1 MAGLIQ
7 SLYSYPI
14 KGFSPESLAE
24 VALQAGAFF
33 PDDRLYAVEN
43 GPSAFDPLAPA
54 FVSKTAFT
62 VLASIPKVAQAR
74 TAFDSATGALTVSAE
89 HHPPFA
95 GELATGPGREAF
107 AAWLTDFLG
116 PDEIRGP
123 LKVLTAP
130 PHRFTD
136 SRDGFVSVIN
146 LASVRD
152 LEDKFGAPVDPLRF
166 RGNLYVEGWP
176 PWVEMEWPADA
187 EICLGEARTA
197 LLKPIVRCAA
207 IHVDP
212 ASGARDQELCS
223 ALWSFYGHRYCGLY
237 LKITG
242 GGRVQVGDKAER
254 TA

>member
-1 MAGLIQ
+1 MAALIQ
-7 SLYSYPI
+7 SLYRYPI
-14 KGFSPESLAE
+14 KGFTPEPVPAA
-24 VALQAGAFF
+24 VLQAGAYF

-43 GPSAFDPLAPA
+43 GPSAFKPWAPG
-54 FVSKTAFT
+54 FVPKSAFT
-62 VLASIPKVAQAR
+62 VLASIPKVAMAR
-74 TAFDSATGALTVSAE
+74 TAFDPATGALTVRAE

-95 GELATGPGREAF
+95 GELRSARGRKAF

-116 PDEIRGP
+116 PDAVRGP

-136 SRDGFVSVIN
+136 HPEGFISVIN

-152 LEDKFGAPVDPLRF
+152 LAAKLGADIDPLRF
-166 RGNLYVEGWP
+166 RANLYVEGWP
-176 PWVEMEWPADA
+176 PWAEMDWPAETEVVLGDA
-187 EICLGEARTA
+187 RAA
-197 LLKPIVRCAA
+197 LFKPIVRCAA

-212 ASGARDQELCS
+212 ATGERDQDLCG

-237 LKITG
+237 LKVTG
-242 GGRVQVGDKAER
+242 GGRVRVGDGAER

>member
-1 MAGLIQ
+1 MAGVIQ
-7 SLYSYPI
+7 SLYRYPI
-14 KGFSPESLAE
+14 KGFTPEPLAE
-24 VALQAGAFF
+24 VALRAGDFF

-43 GPSAFDPLAPA
+43 GPSAFDPAAPA
-54 FVSKTAFT
+54 FVSKRAFT
-62 VLASIPKVAQAR
+62 VLASIPKVAQAH
-74 TAFDSATGALTVSAE
+74 TAFDPATGALTVSAD

-95 GELATGPGREAF
+95 GELVTEPGRAAF
-107 AAWLTDFLG
+107 AAWLTAFLD
-116 PDEIRGP
+116 PDDLRGP

-136 SRDGFVSVIN
+136 SREGFVSVIN

-152 LEDKFGAPVDPLRF
+152 LESKFGAPIDPLRF
-166 RGNLYVEGWP
+166 RANLYVEGWP
-176 PWVEMEWPADA
+176 PWVEMDWPVEAQVT
-187 EICLGEARTA
+187 LGAAQTA

-207 IHVDP
+207 THVDP
-212 ASGARDQELCS
+212 STGERDQDLCG

-242 GGRVQVGDKAER
+242 GGRVRIGDWAER